1 MDPLLIQVLLRCVQ
15 SPNASF
21 RTGVTLSR
29 FVSDFGIGS
38 RRRQSFVFSTADKD
52 RIRALLNAANVPLD
66 ADPAAFKSMTRTE
79 ALRWGDNEKQTRR
92 AVRQNR
98 IALKSLYPDQRL
110 YISDDPLR
118 LPPGAHL
125 DCDWTQIRLNG
136 HHDWIIVIENW
147 ETFLRP
153 DRYLNRLDFPGTSP
167 LVAWRGDPTL
177 SMRGLLDWLE
187 THKLPV
193 AAFVDFD
200 PKGLIIANALPRLQ
214 HVVAP
219 SLIDLTALLEG
230 KDGKGLAERYAIQV
244 AQCQNTLDSAT
255 NPDIRAL
262 WKVIRHAG
270 RALPQEYYGQAI
282 DAT

>member
-1 MDPLLIQVLLRCVQ
+1 MDLLLTQALLRCIQ

-21 RTGVTLSR
+21 RAGVTLSR
-29 FVSDFGIGS
+29 FVTDYGIGS
-38 RRRQSFVFSTADKD
+38 RQRQRIAFTPADKD

-79 ALRWGDNEKQTRR
+79 ALRWGDNEKLARR

-98 IALKSLYPDQRL
+98 IALKGLYPDQKL
-110 YISDDPLR
+110 YISNDPIR

-125 DCDWTQIRLNG
+125 DCDWTQLRLNG
-136 HHDWIIVIENW
+136 HHDWVIVIENW
-147 ETFLRP
+147 ETFLWA
-153 DRYLNRLDFPGTSP
+153 DRYLNRLDFPGASP

-177 SMRGLLDWLE
+177 SMRCLLDWLE

-219 SLIDLTALLEG
+219 PLIDLTVLLAER
-230 KDGKGLAERYAIQV
+230 GLAERYAIQIG
-244 AQCQNTLDSAT
+244 QCQNTLDSAT

-270 RALPQEYYGQAI
+270 RALPQEYYGQSIA
-282 DAT
+282 AA

>member
-15 SPNASF
+15 SPSASF
-21 RTGVTLSR
+21 RAGVTLSR
-29 FVSDFGIGS
+29 FVSDYGIGS
-38 RRRQSFVFSTADKD
+38 RRRQSIVFSAADKD

-66 ADPAAFKSMTRTE
+66 ADPTAFKSMTRTE

-92 AVRQNR
+92 TVRQNR
-98 IALKSLYPDQRL
+98 IALKALYPDQRL
-110 YISDDPLR
+110 YISDYPLC

-125 DCDWTQIRLNG
+125 DCDWTQVRLNG
-136 HHDWIIVIENW
+136 RHDWIIVIENW
-147 ETFLRP
+147 ETFLQP
-153 DRYLNRLDFPGTSP
+153 DRYLNRLDFPGVSP

-187 THKLPV
+187 THRLPV

-219 SLIDLTALLEG
+219 PLIELTSLLEG
-230 KDGKGLAERYAIQV
+230 KDGRGLAERYAIQV

-282 DAT
+282 DST